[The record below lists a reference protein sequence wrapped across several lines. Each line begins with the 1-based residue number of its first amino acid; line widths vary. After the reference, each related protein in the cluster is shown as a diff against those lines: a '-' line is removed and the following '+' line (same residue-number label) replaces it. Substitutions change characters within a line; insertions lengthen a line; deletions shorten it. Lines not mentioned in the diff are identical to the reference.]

1 MDRKTLTV
9 KEHAPRFACVP
20 CVPGVYVFRDASG
33 TPLYVGKSKHLRR
46 RLQSYFCRRG
56 SERRKATMVQ
66 LFATTVS
73 LEFSGSDFAAML
85 RELELVHE
93 LRPRFNQRMRYPERY
108 AYIGIDFRLSYP
120 RLRLTTEPDSESVF
134 LGPFAARSRMRA
146 AVQEIS
152 DAFSLR
158 TCPEP
163 MPSAEEGKGC
173 WRYHVRTCSAPCQG
187 KVSSG
192 TYGRALLQA
201 VRTLTGSSH
210 TLRQWRAQRAELVE
224 QLAFERA
231 QRLLERETRVRVAQ
245 RLLSLA
251 VRRGDDAVVIQPS
264 VNPDC
269 VCLWAIRS
277 GDIASHMEIPHAE
290 LSAGVD
296 QLWAVYSEPAP
307 QVRFL
312 PQADIDR
319 RWIIYRWL
327 RSDEGRVW
335 SIPVRGRS
343 LSALRAELEA
353 LAHRLPRALMPFAP
367 ALAGTSGT

>member
-1 MDRKTLTV
+1 MDRQTLTV
-9 KEHAPRFACVP
+9 AEHAPRFASVP
-20 CVPGVYVFRDASG
+20 CVPGVYVFQDSAG
-33 TPLYVGKSKHLRR
+33 NPLYVGKSKQLRR

-73 LEFSGSDFAAML
+73 LELAGSDFAAML

-108 AYIGIDFRLSYP
+108 AYIAIDFRLPYP
-120 RLRLTTEPDSESVF
+120 RLRLTTEPDSHSVF

-158 TCPEP
+158 TCSDP
-163 MPSAEEGKGC
+163 MPSAAEGRSC
-173 WRYHVRTCSAPCQG
+173 WRYHVRTCCAPCQG

-210 TLRQWRAQRAELVE
+210 ALRQWRAQRAELVE

-231 QRLLERETRVRVAQ
+231 HRLLQRELRVQAAQ
-245 RLLSLA
+245 RLLFLA

-277 GDIASHMEIPHAE
+277 GDIASHIEIPHAE
-290 LSAGVD
+290 LAAGIER
-296 QLWAVYSEPAP
+296 LWAVYSEPAP
-307 QVRFL
+307 QARFL

-327 RSDEGRVW
+327 RSDEGRAW
-335 SIPVRGRS
+335 SIPIRGRS
-343 LSALRAELEA
+343 LSTVRSELHA
-353 LAHRLPRALMPFAP
+353 LARRLPRALMPSAP
-367 ALAGTSGT
+367 ALAGASGA